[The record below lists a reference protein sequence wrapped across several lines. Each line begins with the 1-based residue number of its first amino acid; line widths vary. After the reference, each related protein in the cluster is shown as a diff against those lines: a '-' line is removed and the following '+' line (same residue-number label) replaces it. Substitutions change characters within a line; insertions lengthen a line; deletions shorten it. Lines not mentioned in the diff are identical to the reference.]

1 MENQIDE
8 LFRSRLENAELLSGQ
23 DLWDNLEEQ
32 MVRKR
37 QLRLRFYSA
46 AALILILLVAGL
58 WLLLEPSA
66 SLPHQVDQPISKVL
80 KQLPK
85 SEIQNESVDMVSVP
99 QPEFLQK
106 VNSKVNTPVIKV
118 EDYHS
123 ISLAEEGLGMVNDAE
138 FSAEELVSLEP
149 SASVINPGLADGP
162 EVVVYELISFEEQNT
177 PSTSHPGFIRTMM
190 EFKREGISIGPI
202 RDFKNDLINRI
213 FRSRQRNEIS
223 NSTNT
228 ITEQ

>member
-8 LFRSRLENAELLSGQ
+8 LFKSRLENAELQPGQ
-23 DLWDNLEEQ
+23 DLWDHLEEK

-46 AALILILLVAGL
+46 AALILILLVTGL

-66 SLPHQVDQPISKVL
+66 SLPQQVDQPISKVI

-85 SEIQNESVDMVSVP
+85 LEVRKEPIELLSMSQLESAQKINTKVTGSVSR
-99 QPEFLQK
+99 
-106 VNSKVNTPVIKV
+106 V
-118 EDYHS
+118 EDHHS
-123 ISLAEEGLGMVNDAE
+123 RRLVDESLEIVNEADFLTAEV
-138 FSAEELVSLEP
+138 VSLEP
-149 SASVINPGLADGP
+149 QASTISPVPVDEP
-162 EVVVYELISFEEQNT
+162 EVVVYELISFEEPNEIINRT
-177 PSTSHPGFIRTMM
+177 PGFIRTMM
-190 EFKREGISIGPI
+190 ELKREGFSIAPI
-202 RDFKNDLINRI
+202 RDLKNDLINRI

-223 NSTNT
+223 NSINT